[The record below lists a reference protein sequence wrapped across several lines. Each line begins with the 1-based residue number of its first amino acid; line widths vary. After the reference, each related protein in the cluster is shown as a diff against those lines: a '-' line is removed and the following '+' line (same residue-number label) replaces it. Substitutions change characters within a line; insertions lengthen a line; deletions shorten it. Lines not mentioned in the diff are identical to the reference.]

1 MQRVMLVATGEL
13 RLEDVP
19 APRPGSG
26 EVTLRVEAVGVCG
39 SDVHGYLGYNG
50 RRRPGTVMGH
60 EVSGTVEQVGP
71 DVDPSWR
78 ETAVTVNPVLG
89 CERCAACRSGNPQ
102 RCPSKILVGCVPE
115 HPGGLAQLLTMPV
128 TALVRWAGPAPL
140 HWGPFAEPL
149 AVGVQAVGGVEVTGA
164 RVLVIGSGP
173 IAIAA
178 TLSAR
183 RAGAAA
189 VTMTEGDED
198 RRALLLELGLGPR
211 PAAWIAAAAPF
222 DVVVDCV
229 ADDASLAQALSQ
241 VRIHGSVVVV
251 GLGRP
256 SAAVPIE
263 RLVQGDLLV
272 RGSAQY
278 SRASYAEAVQW
289 LSSGRLDVSRL
300 LSPLQPLARAPEI
313 FRDLASAAPRPV
325 KTLLTPR

>member
-1 MQRVMLVATGEL
+1 MLVAPGEL

-19 APRPGSG
+19 NPGPGRG

-39 SDVHGYLGYNG
+39 SDVHGYLGLNG

-71 DVDPSWR
+71 EVEASWLQQ
-78 ETAVTVNPVLG
+78 AVTVNPVLG
-89 CERCAACRSGNPQ
+89 CEQCAACRTGNPQ
-102 RCPSKILVGCVPE
+102 WCPDKVLVGCVPE
-115 HPGGLAQLLTMPV
+115 HPGGFAQLLTVPA
-128 TALVRWAGPAPL
+128 TTLVSWAGPAPL

-149 AVGVQAVGGVEVTGA
+149 AVGLHAVAGVEVTGA
-164 RVLVIGSGP
+164 CVLVIGSGP
-173 IAIAA
+173 VAIAA
-178 TLSAR
+178 TLAAR
-183 RAGAAA
+183 QAGAAA

-198 RRALLLELGLGPR
+198 RLALLRELGIGPQ
-211 PAAWIAAAAPF
+211 PAAQIAAAAPF

-229 ADDASLAQALSQ
+229 ADDASLAQALAQ
-241 VRIHGSVVVV
+241 VKIRGSVVVV

-256 SAAVPIE
+256 SAAISVE
-263 RLVQGDLLV
+263 RLVQGDRLV

-278 SRASYAEAVQW
+278 SRASYAEAAQW

-300 LSPLQPLARAPEI
+300 LSPLQPLVRAPQI
-313 FRDLASAAPRPV
+313 FRELASSAARPV

>member
-1 MQRVMLVATGEL
+1 MLVAPGEL
-13 RLEDVP
+13 RLEDIP
-19 APRPGSG
+19 DRGPGAG
-26 EVTLRVEAVGVCG
+26 EVTLRVAAVGVCG
-39 SDVHGYLGYNG
+39 SDVHGYLGLNG

-71 DVDPSWR
+71 EVDPSWLQQ
-78 ETAVTVNPVLG
+78 AVAVNPVLG
-89 CERCAACRSGNPQ
+89 CEQCAACRAGHPQ
-102 RCPSKILVGCVPE
+102 RCPDKVLVGCVPE
-115 HPGGLAQLLTMPV
+115 HPGGLAQLLTVPV
-128 TALVRWAGPAPL
+128 TTLVSWAGPAPL

-149 AVGVQAVGGVEVTGA
+149 AVGLQAVAGVAVNGA

-178 TLSAR
+178 NLSAR

-189 VTMTEGDED
+189 VTLTEGDED
-198 RRALLLELGLGPR
+198 RLALLLELGLGPQ
-211 PAAWIAAAAPF
+211 PAARIAAAAPF

-229 ADDASLAQALSQ
+229 ADDASLAQSLAQ
-241 VRIHGSVVVV
+241 VRIQGSVVVV

-256 SAAVPIE
+256 NAPISVE
-263 RLVQGDLLV
+263 RLVQGDLTV

-289 LSSGRLDVSRL
+289 LSSGRLDVSPL
-300 LSPLQPLARAPEI
+300 LSPLLPLERAPQI
-313 FRDLASAAPRPV
+313 FRELASPAAKPV